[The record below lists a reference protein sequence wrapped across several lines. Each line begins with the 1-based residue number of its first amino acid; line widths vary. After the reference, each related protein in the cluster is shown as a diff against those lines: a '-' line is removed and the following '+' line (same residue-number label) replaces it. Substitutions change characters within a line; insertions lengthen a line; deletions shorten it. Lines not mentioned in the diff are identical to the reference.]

1 MFARLDEISR
11 LLYQMSDQLGT
22 VVLHVGELRA
32 SHNRLEARV
41 DAIEARLDR
50 MDERFEQIDE
60 RFQQIDEHLERIDE
74 RFARIDERFARI
86 DKQFARIDE
95 RFDLL
100 EKRLDDVA
108 SSQRAGFVE
117 GMERLERRI
126 RHAVN
131 YLFSTTQQE
140 LLRVHQTLA
149 QHAADLEEL
158 KRA

>member
-1 MFARLDEISR
+1 MDEHTPGASPVFARLDEISR

-60 RFQQIDEHLERIDE
+60 RFQQIDEHFERIDE
-74 RFARIDERFARI
+74 R
-86 DKQFARIDE
+86 FARIDE

-126 RHAVN
+126 HHAVN